1 MVRRAGRIDL
11 PSCLDPHHPAMSDI
25 LCKSGIWVM
34 IMSRRTC
41 RSATLPGIAAPA
53 PPVDTGHLLA
63 YGTEEPVR
71 SSDIVDYAV
80 IVVNYGDPALIA
92 ANLGED
98 IDVDDGALVVLVDNF
113 STEQSRE
120 AARALCRAR
129 GWEFVPSE
137 NLGFGAGVN
146 RGVVAARALGHEV
159 LITLNPDATASAE
172 VLRSLAR
179 HLQDHPSSLVSPAMD
194 SGDGRPHFRG
204 AQVHRRTGQM
214 RSSWSPCDDDPEWAN
229 WLSGACLGF
238 SAAAFDVL
246 GGFSEEYFLYWEDVD
261 ISRRAVEHG
270 LRLDLREDLRVVHDE
285 GGTQKS
291 ADDRAK
297 SSTYYYYNVRNR
309 LLFGRRH
316 VRGRDWTR
324 WVLATPGQSSLIW
337 RRGGRRQ
344 VLTQPGGL
352 LAAVRGAIAGSA
364 QLLRRPQPAAPVAP
378 PVSAAE
384 ASADAEENLRV
395 TVAIPSFRRPE
406 QLSLLLAALPARL
419 AEASAATVDVLVVD
433 NSPEGSAR
441 PTVAAAPLPVRYA
454 HETTPGISAA
464 RNRALDES
472 RGSHLLA
479 FLDDD
484 EIPLP
489 GWLSSLLDTWRIHR
503 SAAVAGRVISVFAE
517 GTDPWLIASG
527 TFRRAQRATGSRLT
541 TAAAGNLLLDLSQ
554 VRRLGLRF
562 EPSLGLSGGEDTL
575 FTRELV
581 ERGGTIVWCN
591 ESAAE
596 DHVVPSRLTRDWA
609 NQRAFSAANGW
620 VNVTLHLEKRRS
632 RRFAAR
638 GRFLLGGGAR
648 MAAGLARQRYGR
660 AAGHL
665 HHDARGTR
673 MFHRGRGML
682 AGARGHLYQ
691 EYARD

>member
-1 MVRRAGRIDL
+1 M
-11 PSCLDPHHPAMSDI
+11 
-25 LCKSGIWVM
+25 
-34 IMSRRTC
+34 
-41 RSATLPGIAAPA
+41 
-53 PPVDTGHLLA
+53 
-63 YGTEEPVR
+63 R
-71 SSDIVDYAV
+71 SSGIVDYAV
-80 IVVNYGDPALIA
+80 IVVNYGDPALVE

-98 IDVDDGALVVLVDNF
+98 IDADDGAHVILVDNF
-113 STEQSRE
+113 SSAQSRD

-129 GWEFVPSE
+129 GWTFVPSE

-146 RGVVAARALGHEV
+146 RGVAAARTLGHDA
-159 LITLNPDATASAE
+159 LITLNPDAVASAE
-172 VLRSLAR
+172 VLRSLAS
-179 HLQDHPSSLVSPAMD
+179 HLHDSPSSLVSPAMD
-194 SGDGRPHFRG
+194 SGDGLPHFRG

-214 RSSWSPCDDDPEWAN
+214 RSSWSPHDDDPEWAN

-238 SAAAFDVL
+238 SATAFDVL
-246 GGFSEEYFLYWEDVD
+246 GGFSEEFFLYWEDVD

-270 LRLDLREDLRVVHDE
+270 LRLDLREDLRIVHDE
-285 GGTQKS
+285 GGTQQS
-291 ADDRAK
+291 SDARAK

-316 VRGRDWTR
+316 ARGGDWAR

-344 VLTQPGGL
+344 FLTQPGGL

-364 QLLRRPQPAAPVAP
+364 QLLRRPQPSPPAPLPVGVAAAPG
-378 PVSAAE
+378 
-384 ASADAEENLRV
+384 AEEEEALRV

-406 QLSLLLAALPARL
+406 QLSQLLAALPARL
-419 AEASAATVDVLVVD
+419 AETTAASVDVLVVD

-441 PTVAAAPLPVRYA
+441 ATVEEAPLPVRYA

-472 RGSHLLA
+472 RDSHLLA

-489 GWLSSLLDTWRIHR
+489 GWLSSLLETWRVHR
-503 SAAVAGRVISVFAE
+503 STAVAGRVISVFTE

-527 TFRRAQRATGSRLT
+527 TFRRAQRSTGSRLA
-541 TAAAGNLLLDLSQ
+541 TAAAGNLLLDLVQ

-562 EPSLGLSGGEDTL
+562 ESSLGLSGGEDTM
-575 FTRELV
+575 FTREMV

-596 DHVVPSRLTRDWA
+596 DHVVPKRLTRDWA

-620 VNVTLHLEKRRS
+620 VNVSLRLEPRRT
-632 RRFAAR
+632 RRLAAR
-638 GRFLLGGGAR
+638 GRFLLGGSAR
-648 MAAGLARQRYGR
+648 MAVGLTRRQYGR
-660 AAGHL
+660 TLGRL